1 MKESFDSISN
11 AGDGERGSA
20 RLKFIITLLVVAVIA
35 YMGFQYVPV
44 AFQSYRFG
52 KAIDESTD
60 MASAS
65 GKSGEWLKEQIKT
78 SAKDYSVPD
87 NVNITEPIVRDGRI
101 EVTVKFTR
109 AINLLPFWTYNYN
122 FDHTAKGNNS
132 LNVH

>member
-1 MKESFDSISN
+1 MKESFGSISE
-11 AGDGERGSA
+11 ARRGERGA
-20 RLKFIITLLVVAVIA
+20 GRVKFIITLLVVGVIA

-52 KAIDESTD
+52 KAIDENTD
-60 MASAS
+60 IASAG
-65 GKSGEWLKEQIKT
+65 GKNSEWLKAQIKQ

-87 NVNITEPIVRDGRI
+87 NVSITEPVVRDGKI

-132 LNVH
+132 LNAH